1 MISSET
7 GVEVNFRKLL
17 LVQCQKEFEADKDSV
32 VESKKAELDKALE
45 SAQNE
50 DEKARLNSDFV
61 AFMDKMRHRKLGF
74 IK

>member
-17 LVQCQKEFEADKDSV
+17 LVQCQKEFEAGKDSV